1 MSDTGNGTGLS
12 GKTLVLAALAA
23 VLAAVAAHAAQ
34 ILLIGEVSIAV
45 TGGVA
50 SAIAVIVILSVRK
63 RG

>member
-23 VLAAVAAHAAQ
+23 VLAAVAAHASQ

-50 SAIAVIVILSVRK
+50 AAIAVIVILSVR
-63 RG
+63 